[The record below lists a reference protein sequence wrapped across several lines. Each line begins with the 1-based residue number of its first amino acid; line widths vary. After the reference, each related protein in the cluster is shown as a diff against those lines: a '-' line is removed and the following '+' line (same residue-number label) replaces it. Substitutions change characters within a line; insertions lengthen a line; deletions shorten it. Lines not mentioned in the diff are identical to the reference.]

1 MGAMATVTREN
12 VSLLTDKLSVK
23 VSKEDYYPSFE
34 KALKQYA
41 KVANIPGFRKGMVPT
56 GVVKKMHGPAIFAD
70 EVIKSVEKGLSDFMV
85 KEQLDIFAQPLP
97 VESDASKINMN
108 SPEDYTFQ
116 FEIGLKPTFEI
127 NALKKSNLTRYKV
140 TVTDEMIQ
148 NELDRLVMRHGKMT
162 EPETVTSEENVLNV
176 KFEETDENGVVIEGG
191 ATGEN
196 SLLVKYF
203 TKKYQKELQGKKKE
217 DVLNL
222 QLKKAFEDKELDW
235 VLGDLKIKEVEAA
248 DAKFFNMM
256 ITKVGLVEKRELNE
270 EFFKEVYPL
279 KDIKTAD
286 EFKAALKEEIE
297 QYWQAQ
303 SRNHLHHELY
313 HVLLEDTSMDFPESF
328 LKKWLQTGGDKP
340 KTAAEA
346 EAEYPVFSNQ
356 LKWTLISDKLIKE
369 NNLEVN
375 EEELRNYMKQQVMGY
390 FGQMNLGENID
401 WLDSYVDR
409 MMKDEQQVDST
420 YRRLITEK
428 LFNWAETQITP
439 VEKEISAEDFGKLQ
453 KEHEHHQH

>member
-1 MGAMATVTREN
+1 MATVTREN

-23 VSKEDYYPSFE
+23 VSKEDYFPSFE

-97 VESDASKINMN
+97 VDSDASKMNMDT
-108 SPEDYTFQ
+108 PDEYTFN
-116 FEIGLKPTFEI
+116 FEIGLKPNFEVD
-127 NALKKSNLTRYKV
+127 ALKKSKLTRYKV
-140 TVTDEMIQ
+140 TVTDEMVQ
-148 NELDRLVMRHGKMT
+148 NELERLVMRHGKMT
-162 EPETVTSEENVLNV
+162 EPEAVTSEDNVLNV
-176 KFEETDENGVVIEGG
+176 KFEETDKDGNVIEGG
-191 ATGEN
+191 VSGEN

-203 TKKYQKELQGKKKE
+203 TKKYQKELQGKKKD
-217 DVLNL
+217 DVVNL
-222 QLKKAFEDKELDW
+222 QLKKAFEEKELDW
-235 VLGDLKIKEVEAA
+235 VLSDLKIKDVDGA
-248 DAKFFNMM
+248 DEKYFNMT

-279 KDIKTAD
+279 KEIKTAD

-297 QYWQAQ
+297 NHWAAQ

-313 HVLLEDTSMDFPESF
+313 HVLVDDTKMEFPETF

-340 KTAAEA
+340 KSAEEA

-375 EEELRNYMKQQVMGY
+375 QEELRNYMKQQVMGY
-390 FGQMNLGENID
+390 FGQMNLGENVE

-453 KEHEHHQH
+453 QEHEHHQH

>member
-1 MGAMATVTREN
+1 MATVTREN

-23 VSKEDYYPSFE
+23 VSKEDYFPSFE

-70 EVIKSVEKGLSDFMV
+70 EVIKSVEKGLSDFMA

-97 VESDASKINMN
+97 VESDASKINMDTPDEYIFN
-108 SPEDYTFQ
+108 
-116 FEIGLKPTFEI
+116 FEIGLKPNFEVD
-127 NALKKSNLTRYKV
+127 AFKKSKITRYKV
-140 TVTDEMIQ
+140 NVTDEMIQ
-148 NELDRLVMRHGKMT
+148 SEVERLVMRHGKMS
-162 EPETVTSEENVLNV
+162 EPETVTVEDNVLNV
-176 KFEETDENGVVIEGG
+176 KFEETDKDGNVIEGG
-191 ATGEN
+191 VSGEN

-203 TKKYQKELQGKKKE
+203 TKKYQEELQGKKKD
-217 DVLNL
+217 DVVNL
-222 QLKKAFEDKELDW
+222 QLNTAFDDKELDW
-235 VLGDLKIKEVEAA
+235 VLSDLKIKDTEGAA
-248 DAKFFNMM
+248 DKFFNMT

-270 EFFKEVYPL
+270 EFFKEVYPA
-279 KDIKTAD
+279 KEITTPED
-286 EFKAALKEEIE
+286 FKAAIKEEIE
-297 QYWQAQ
+297 NAWAAQ

-313 HVLLEDTSMDFPESF
+313 HALVDGTNMEFPETF
-328 LKKWLQTGGDKP
+328 LKKWLQTGGEKP
-340 KTAAEA
+340 KSADEA

-375 EEELRNYMKQQVMGY
+375 QEELRNYMKQQVMGY
-390 FGQMNLGENID
+390 FGQMNLGDNVD

-409 MMKDEQQVDST
+409 MMKDEQQLDST

-453 KEHEHHQH
+453 KEHEHHHH

>member
-1 MGAMATVTREN
+1 MATVTREN
-12 VSLLTDKLSVK
+12 IGLLTDKLSVK
-23 VSKEDYYPSFE
+23 VNKDDYFPSFE

-97 VESDASKINMN
+97 TDSDASKMNMDT
-108 SPEDYTFQ
+108 PDEYTFN
-116 FEIGLKPTFEI
+116 FEIGLKPNFEI
-127 NALKKSNLTRYKV
+127 DALKKSKITRYKV
-140 TVTDEMIQ
+140 TVTDEMLQ
-148 NELDRLVMRHGKMT
+148 NELERLQMRHGKMT
-162 EPETVTSEENVLNV
+162 EPETVTAEDNVLNV
-176 KFEETDENGVVIEGG
+176 KFEETDKDGNVTESGIS
-191 ATGEN
+191 GEN

-203 TKKYQKELQGKKKE
+203 TKKYQKELQGKKK
-217 DVLNL
+217 DDAVNL
-222 QLKKAFEDKELDW
+222 QLKKAFEEKELDW
-235 VLGDLKIKEVEAA
+235 VLGDLKIKETAGAA
-248 DAKFFNMM
+248 DKFFNMT

-270 EFFKEVYPL
+270 DFFKEVYPL
-279 KDIKTAD
+279 KEIKSAD
-286 EFKAALKEEIE
+286 EFKVALKEEIE
-297 QYWQAQ
+297 NYWAAQ

-313 HVLLEDTSMDFPESF
+313 HVLVDDTKMEFPESF
-328 LKKWLQTGGDKP
+328 LKRWLQTGGDKP
-340 KTAAEA
+340 KTSAEA
-346 EAEYPVFSNQ
+346 DAEYPVFSNQ

-369 NNLEVN
+369 NSLEVN
-375 EEELRNYMKQQVMGY
+375 QEELRNYMKQQVMGY
-390 FGQMNLGENID
+390 FGQMNLGENVD

-439 VEKEISAEDFGKLQ
+439 VEKEISAEDFSRLQ
-453 KEHEHHQH
+453 KEHEHHHH